1 MGTCSSRQVCA
12 VLRYYLPHDD
22 NTELSRALCILFLPY
37 RDEMKEIHKNKLN
50 PEELLKKHYYII
62 VKNKEKYESNNPV
75 LDIIRGIEDKL
86 EKRNKFEN

>member
-1 MGTCSSRQVCA
+1 
-12 VLRYYLPHDD
+12 
-22 NTELSRALCILFLPY
+22 
-37 RDEMKEIHKNKLN
+37 MKEIHKNKLN

>member
-50 PEELLKKHYYII
+50 PEELLKKTLLY
-62 VKNKEKYESNNPV
+62 NSEKQRKV
-75 LDIIRGIEDKL
+75 
-86 EKRNKFEN
+86 